1 MALAIDKERT
11 MSPSINRRVPF
22 RANSQNMSNI
32 FDMTNRANRNNNLN
46 GSKIDNNSSYY
57 SKILQD
63 SNSMISYSNKVANR
77 NIGYTGKEEIQS

>member
-1 MALAIDKERT
+1 
-11 MSPSINRRVPF
+11 
-22 RANSQNMSNI
+22 
-32 FDMTNRANRNNNLN
+32 MTNRANRNNNLN